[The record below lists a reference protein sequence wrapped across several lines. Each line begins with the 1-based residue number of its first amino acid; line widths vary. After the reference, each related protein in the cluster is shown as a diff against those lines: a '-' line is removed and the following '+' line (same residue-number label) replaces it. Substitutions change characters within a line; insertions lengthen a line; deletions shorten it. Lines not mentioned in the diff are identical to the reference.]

1 MEFYAHTDPNHPQA
15 KDANSFWEPLV
26 TDCREGCQ
34 CGKCGHLNKV
44 AVLAAEFAAAI
55 FSTNPEARE
64 KAAKWGRAA
73 GFWHDLGKFSAEFQ
87 NYLRKAAGKADPHGA
102 ETETGITV
110 PRVDHSSAGA
120 QHASQINPAGTLLS
134 YIIAGHHAGLADGR
148 DQNCAPTSLEFR
160 LRKTDVPEW
169 KTPDG
174 FPQSLELPLP
184 PLSPG
189 QPQDLAH
196 KVAFFTRMI
205 FSALVDSDFLA
216 TEAFMAPNRQD
227 LRPTWPANILEKMA
241 QALKDRYGSLS
252 QLDTSINTQRRLV
265 LQNCLSKAEQP
276 PGLFTLTVPTGGG
289 KTLSSLAFALQ
300 HAIKN
305 GLRRII
311 YVIPFTSI
319 IEQNADVFRSVFAR
333 LEASLGQSPVLEHHS
348 NLEPAKESTIN
359 RLAAENWDSPLVVTT
374 NVQFFES
381 LFSNKT
387 SRCRKLHRIA
397 NSVVIFDEAQN
408 LPVNYLSP
416 SLSALRI
423 LLQDYHTTLL
433 LCTAT
438 QPAITWREDFTI
450 GLPNNTDRPTEIIEN
465 VPQLFQILR
474 RTKIDY
480 LGPTNDQQLLTRIR
494 QNNQSLT
501 IVNTR
506 RHASSLFLALG
517 DHSDHFHLSAQM
529 CPDHR
534 TAVIKE
540 IRERLDN
547 QAPCHLISTQLIEAG
562 VDIDFPVVFRA
573 IAGLDS
579 IAQAAGRCNREA
591 RLPQHGQV
599 FVFEPEHPI
608 PAGHLRQTADTARPL
623 LTEPD
628 LLAPQI
634 IQRYFENHYWR
645 RSGEWDRKQ
654 IMRQFVLSPDLL
666 GFNFATVAR
675 DFRLIEAEMPS
686 VIVPYGEQVHAV
698 IQQLRFNPLPNYLLR
713 RQAQRLM
720 VQIHPRTFESL
731 TQAGCIRQV
740 DPEERYFLLSNRDLY
755 HPKLGILSDSQTPWI
770 SPEALFS
777 T

>member
-1 MEFYAHTDPNHPQA
+1 VEFYAHTDPNHPEA
-15 KDANSFWEPLV
+15 KDAPNFWEPLF
-26 TDCREGCQ
+26 TDCYEGCR

-44 AVLAAEFAAAI
+44 AALAAEFAEAI
-55 FSTNPEARE
+55 FPANAETRE

-73 GFWHDLGKFSAEFQ
+73 GIWHDLGKFNADFQ
-87 NYLRKAAGKADPHGA
+87 NYLTNASGKADPHQA
-102 ETETGITV
+102 ETQTAAGV

-120 QHASQINPAGTLLS
+120 QHAAKIEPVGTLLS

-148 DQNCAPTSLEFR
+148 DQNYGPTSLESR
-160 LRKTDVPEW
+160 LKKTDVPDW
-169 KTPDG
+169 KSPNG
-174 FPQSLELPLP
+174 FPLSLELPLP

-196 KVAFFTRMI
+196 KIAFFTRMI
-205 FSALVDSDFLA
+205 FSGLVDADFLA
-216 TEAFMAPNRQD
+216 TEAFMAPKRQD
-227 LRPTWPANILEKMA
+227 IRPKWPTNILQQMA
-241 QALKDRYGSLS
+241 DALQERFNLLAH
-252 QLDTSINTQRRLV
+252 LDSPINNQRRLV

-289 KTLSSLAFALQ
+289 KTLSSLAFALR

-319 IEQNADVFRSVFAR
+319 IEQNADVFRSVFSSLKAI
-333 LEASLGQSPVLEHHS
+333 LGQSPVLEHHS
-348 NLEPAKESTIN
+348 NLEPAKESAIN

-408 LPVNYLSP
+408 LPVSYLSP

-450 GLPNNTDRPTEIIEN
+450 GLPNHADRPTEIIEN

-474 RTKIDY
+474 RTNVEY
-480 LGPTNDQQLLTRIR
+480 LGPTSDQQLLTRIR

-501 IVNTR
+501 VVNTR
-506 RHASSLFLALG
+506 RHAAELFLALG
-517 DHSDHFHLSAQM
+517 DCPDHFHLSAQM

-534 TAVIKE
+534 SAVIRE
-540 IRERLDN
+540 IRDRLEGSR
-547 QAPCHLISTQLIEAG
+547 PCHLISTQLIEAG

-591 RLPQHGQV
+591 RLPEPGQV

-623 LTEPD
+623 LREPD
-628 LLAPQI
+628 LLAPDT
-634 IQRYFENHYWR
+634 IQRYFENHYWK
-645 RSGEWDRKQ
+645 RSDEWDQKQ
-654 IMRQFVLSPDLL
+654 IMHEFVLSPDLL
-666 GFNFATVAR
+666 GFNFAAVAR
-675 DFRLIEAEMPS
+675 DFRLIENEMPS
-686 VIVPYGEQVHAV
+686 IIVPYGEQVNRV
-698 IQQLRFNPLPNYLLR
+698 IQQLRSDPLPSYRVR

-720 VQIHPRTFESL
+720 VQIHPRTYESL
-731 TQAGCIRQV
+731 TQAGYIRPV
-740 DPEERYFLLSNRDLY
+740 DPEERYFALTNRDLY
-755 HPKLGILSDSQTPWI
+755 HPKLGVLSDSQTASIQPETLI
-770 SPEALFS
+770 SA
-777 T
+777 